1 MKLAQWLPM
10 IYFAAMVSAAL
21 GVATKDA
28 DKGGSKASAGAGVA
42 GFATTAG
49 APCKI
54 AQPIQNRPRVLAEAS
69 GAAQSR
75 RHPELFWSHG
85 DSHAVELF
93 AIDAGAK
100 MAGRVSVNGAQQ
112 GDWEDIANGPCPAG
126 QCLYVADIG
135 DNTASRKSVAIYR
148 VPEPEPRD
156 AATKPAETFQARY
169 PDGPNDAEAL
179 FVLSADEVYAVTK
192 GDTGPIAI
200 YRFPL
205 KAASGPPPAMEKIRE
220 LASGKIRHDKAVT
233 GASATP
239 NGRWVALR
247 SPSAVAFFPAKEL
260 LGGGGPAFTMDL
272 GELKEPQGEGVSLA
286 ADGSVILTGEGR
298 KGGGTVARLSCQLP

>member
-1 MKLAQWLPM
+1 MKPAQRLPM
-10 IYFAAMVSAAL
+10 IYLAAIVSATM
-21 GVATKDA
+21 VATTDDA
-28 DKGGSKASAGAGVA
+28 DKGSSKGSAAGVA
-42 GFATTAG
+42 GFPTSVG

-54 AQPIQNRPRVLAEAS
+54 VQRVQSLPSVLAEAS

-85 DSHAVELF
+85 DTRGAELF

-100 MAGRVSVNGAQQ
+100 LAGRVAVNGAQQ

-148 VPEPEPRD
+148 VPEPASRD
-156 AATKPAETFQARY
+156 AATQPAETFQARY
-169 PDGPNDAEAL
+169 PEGPNDAEAL

-205 KAASGPPPAMEKIRE
+205 KAASGPPPAMEKVRE
-220 LASGKIRHDKAVT
+220 LASGKVRHGKAVT
-233 GASATP
+233 GASATRD
-239 NGRWVALR
+239 GRWVALR
-247 SPSAVAFFPAKEL
+247 SPTAVAFFPAKEL
-260 LGGGGPAFTMDL
+260 LRGGAPAFAMDL
-272 GELKEPQGEGVSLA
+272 GELKEPQGEGVSLG

-298 KGGGTVARLSCQLP
+298 KGGGTVARLYCRLP

>member
-1 MKLAQWLPM
+1 M
-10 IYFAAMVSAAL
+10 IYLAAMVCAAM
-21 GVATKDA
+21 GVATIDA
-28 DKGGSKASAGAGVA
+28 DKGGSKASTAGVA
-42 GFATTAG
+42 GFPTTLG

-54 AQPIQNRPRVLAEAS
+54 VQRVQSLPRVLAEAS

-85 DSHAVELF
+85 DTRGTELF

-100 MAGRVSVNGAQQ
+100 LAGRVSVNGAQQ

-135 DNTASRKSVAIYR
+135 DNVASRKSVAIYR

-156 AATKPAETFQARY
+156 AATKTAETFQARY

-205 KAASGPPPAMEKIRE
+205 KAASGPPPAMEKVRE
-220 LASGKIRHDKAVT
+220 LASGKVRHGKAVT

-239 NGRWVALR
+239 DGRWVALR
-247 SPSAVAFFPAKEL
+247 SPTAVAFFPAKEV
-260 LGGGGPAFTMDL
+260 LGNGAPAFAMDL
-272 GELKEPQGEGVSLA
+272 SGLKEPQGEGVSLG
-286 ADGSVILTGEGR
+286 ADGSVILTGEGS